1 MFLLRILVFT
11 ILFCI
16 LLILAYPLAILYD
29 ISQGGSGY
37 GLCQDLM
44 LCEIGFVEG
53 PMIFLQLVIIFFLLI
68 SLLRVCMHIQ
78 KSLSRDS

>member
-44 LCEIGFVEG
+44 LCQIGFSEG
-53 PMIFLQLVIIFFLLI
+53 PMIFLQLVGIFFLLI
-68 SLLRVCMHIQ
+68 SLLRLCMYIQ
-78 KSLSRDS
+78 KILLKNS